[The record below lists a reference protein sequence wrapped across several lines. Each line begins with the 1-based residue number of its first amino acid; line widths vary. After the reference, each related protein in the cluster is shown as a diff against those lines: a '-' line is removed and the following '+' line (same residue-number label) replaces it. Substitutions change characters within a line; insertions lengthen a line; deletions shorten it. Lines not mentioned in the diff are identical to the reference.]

1 LLLLVIAALVVVDFA
16 SGVVDEEEHE
26 GRSLFQPCRRVQ
38 QHQDLVQVS

>member
-16 SGVVDEEEHE
+16 SGVVDEEDE
-26 GRSLFQPCRRVQ
+26 GRSLSQLCRRVQ